1 MRASRLLRI
10 LLILQNRGRT
20 TTRQLAEEL
29 EVARRTVL
37 RDIDALA
44 EAGLPIIVHRGNTG
58 GIELGFNYRSRLV
71 GLTNDESKA
80 LGVILSQI
88 GQPLRDLGMAE
99 AGERAVQKLVESLP
113 DVVRKPLTEAQGKF
127 FFAVDAAPTAS
138 DPRIPALVAAIN
150 EQVLVRLNY
159 QSAQPQEVQPIALKY
174 LTTGWALIDQ
184 QCPRTPIPLSQWGD
198 INISALKFEVSV
210 G

>member
-29 EVARRTVL
+29 EVAQRTVL
-37 RDIDALA
+37 RDIDAIA
-44 EAGLPIIVHRGNTG
+44 EAGLPIIVYRGNTG

-71 GLTNDESKA
+71 GLTKDESKA
-80 LGVILSQI
+80 LGVILTQI
-88 GQPLRDLGMAE
+88 GQPLHDLGMAE

-127 FFAVDAAPTAS
+127 FFAADVRSIPS

-159 QSAQPQEVQPIALKY
+159 QSAHPQEVQPIALNY

-184 QCPRTPIPLSQWGD
+184 HSTQTPIPLQQWGD
-198 INISALKFEVSV
+198 INISALKFDITS